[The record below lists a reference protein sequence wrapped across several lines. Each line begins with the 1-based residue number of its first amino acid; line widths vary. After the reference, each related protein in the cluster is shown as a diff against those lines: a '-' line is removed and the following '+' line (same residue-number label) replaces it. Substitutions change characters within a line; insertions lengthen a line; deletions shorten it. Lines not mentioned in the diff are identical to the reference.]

1 MTGMGQ
7 APRAD
12 NPIIVSAFHHALL
25 EQFLAIL
32 LLATLVAV
40 AWNAVRTVQYRRLVR
55 AGGTAPVSGPSPGSA
70 IEAAGRRVLRFGFGL
85 LWLVDGILQLQVEMP
100 LGLPTNVLQ
109 PAGAGT
115 PGWVARLNAI
125 GVSIWQRH
133 PIPAATSV
141 VWIQIGIGI
150 MLFVA
155 PRGRWTQAAGLASAA
170 WGLIVWVFGE
180 AFGGLFSPGP
190 SWLFGLPGAAVLYI
204 VAGLLL
210 ALPERSWATPRF
222 GRRIL
227 FGAGIYFIGMAVL
240 QAWPGRGFWQG
251 HLAGHALGPLAQM
264 AGQMATTSQPAAI
277 SSAIAA
283 FGHFDAAHGFL
294 VNLIVVIALAGS
306 GAALVSGR
314 RPLVLGGVLALGT
327 LSLATWLLVQDLGV
341 FGGTGTDPNSMVPT
355 LLVVVSGYLAW
366 VRVPAEVAQ
375 RAEAP
380 TLDGRPAPWWAV
392 VTARS
397 LTRIGLG
404 VLAGAVVMVGALPM
418 AVTALRAGADPI
430 VAEATDGTP
439 ALLDLHAPGFSLVDQ
454 HGRTVTLSS
463 LRGKVVA
470 LTFLDPVCTTDCP
483 LIAQEFRVAD
493 QMLGVSGRKV
503 EFVAV
508 VANPLYNSVS
518 TVDAFDQEEGLVK
531 VPNWLYL
538 TGSFDALRQVWDD
551 YGIQVATE
559 PAGAM
564 VDHSEVAY
572 VIDPA
577 GMERVV
583 LDSDAPDGSVG
594 HQSFSALLS
603 QQIRSFVPR

>member
-1 MTGMGQ
+1 MTGMGHAPQ
-7 APRAD
+7 AN

-25 EQFLAIL
+25 DQFLVIVFVGALFAI
-32 LLATLVAV
+32 T
-40 AWNAVRTVQYRRLVR
+40 WNVVRTVHYRRFVR
-55 AGGTAPVSGPSPGSA
+55 AGGSAVVSAPSQGSTV
-70 IEAAGRRVLRFGFGL
+70 EAAGHRVLRVGFGL
-85 LWLVDGILQLQVEMP
+85 LWLVDGILQLQADMP

-109 PAGAGT
+109 PAAAGT
-115 PGWVARLNAI
+115 PGWVTRLSAI

-141 VWIQIGIGI
+141 VWIQIGIGV
-150 MLFVA
+150 LLLVA
-155 PRGRWTQAAGLASAA
+155 PRGHWIQGAGLASAA
-170 WGLIVWVFGE
+170 WGLVVWVFGE

-190 SWLFGLPGAAVLYI
+190 TWLFGLPGAAVLYI

-210 ALPERSWATPRF
+210 TLPERSWTTARL

-251 HLAGHALGPLAQM
+251 HLASHALGPLAQM
-264 AGQMATTSQPAAI
+264 AGQMSTTSQPTAI
-277 SSAIAA
+277 SSVVAA
-283 FGHFDAAHGFL
+283 FGHFEAAHGFL
-294 VNLIVVIALAGS
+294 VNLIVVIVLAGS
-306 GAALVSGR
+306 GAALISGR
-314 RPLVLGGVLALGT
+314 RPLVLSGFLAVGT

-366 VRVPAEVAQ
+366 VRVPAEAVEGAKAATFDAQ
-375 RAEAP
+375 R
-380 TLDGRPAPWWAV
+380 GPWWAV
-392 VTARS
+392 VTTRS
-397 LTRIGLG
+397 LTRIGLA
-404 VLAGAVVMVGALPM
+404 VLAIVVVMVGALPM
-418 AVTALRAGADPI
+418 ALTALRAGADPI
-430 VAEATDGTP
+430 VAEATDGSP
-439 ALLDLHAPGFSLVDQ
+439 SYLDLHAPGFSLVDQ
-454 HGRTVTLSS
+454 RGQTVTLSS

-493 QMLGVSGRKV
+493 QMLGPSGRGV

-508 VANPLYNSVS
+508 VANPLYNSLS
-518 TVDAFDQEEGLVK
+518 AVDAFDQEEGLVK

-538 TGSFDALRQVWDD
+538 TGSPDALRQVWDH

-564 VDHSEVAY
+564 VAHGEVAY
-572 VIDPA
+572 VIDPT

-583 LDSDAPDGSVG
+583 LDSDAPAGSVG
-594 HQSFSALLS
+594 HQSFSALLTE
-603 QQIRSFVPR
+603 QIRSFLPR

>member
-1 MTGMGQ
+1 MTGMGH
-7 APRAD
+7 APRDD

-32 LLATLVAV
+32 FVGVLIAV
-40 AWNAVRTVQYRRLVR
+40 AWNVMRTVQYRRSVR
-55 AGGTAPVSGPSPGSA
+55 AGESAVVSGPSAGSA
-70 IEAAGRRVLRFGFGL
+70 VEAAGHRVLRVAFGL
-85 LWLVDGILQLQVEMP
+85 LWLVDGILQLQADMP
-100 LGLPTNVLQ
+100 LGLPANVLQ

-115 PGWVARLNAI
+115 PGWVARLSAI

-141 VWIQIGIGI
+141 VWIQIGLGI
-150 MLFVA
+150 MLLVA

-170 WGLIVWVFGE
+170 WGLVVWVFGE

-210 ALPERSWATPRF
+210 ALPERLWATPRL
-222 GRRIL
+222 GRRLL
-227 FGAGIYFIGMAVL
+227 FGSGICFIGMAVL

-264 AGQMATTSQPAAI
+264 AGQMATTPQPTSI
-277 SSAIAA
+277 SSAVAA
-283 FGHFDAAHGFL
+283 FGRFEASQGFL
-294 VNLIVVIALAGS
+294 VNLVVVIVLAGS

-314 RPLVLGGVLALGT
+314 RPFVLGGVLALGT
-327 LSLATWLLVQDLGV
+327 LSLATWLVVQDLGV
-341 FGGTGTDPNSMVPT
+341 FGGTGTDPNSMLPT

-366 VRVPAEVAQ
+366 VRVPAEAVQ
-375 RAEAP
+375 GAEAP
-380 TLDGRPAPWWAV
+380 TFDGRPEPWWAV
-392 VTARS
+392 VTTRS

-404 VLAGAVVMVGALPM
+404 VLAIAVVMVGALPM

-439 ALLDLHAPGFSLVDQ
+439 SYLDLHAPGFSLVDQ
-454 HGRTVTLSS
+454 HGQMVTLSS

-483 LIAQEFRVAD
+483 LIAQEFRIAD
-493 QMLGVSGRKV
+493 QMLGATGRRV

-538 TGSFDALRQVWDD
+538 TGSLDALRQVWDD

-564 VDHSEVAY
+564 VAHGEVTY

-577 GMERVV
+577 GIERVV
-583 LDSDAPDGSVG
+583 LDSNAPAGSVG
-594 HQSFSALLS
+594 HQSFTTLLS
-603 QQIRSFVPR
+603 QQIRSIVPR